1 LLQKH
6 ERSEV
11 YCLNFV
17 KVVDVLQLLDR
28 VADSLA
34 MCLGCHGNCCN
45 WYSAAL

>member
-11 YCLNFV
+11 YSLNFV
-17 KVVDVLQLLDR
+17 EAADIQLLLIE
-28 VADSLA
+28 SLA
-34 MCLGCHGNCCN
+34 IMSLGCHGNCCN